1 MYNGM
6 PWLIFLQQ
14 NSQSDGWKM
23 LDISFAYSRYK
34 FLGNEFLTWLWF
46 IVENDTERLKKIE
59 KDLVYLN
66 IGNRIVL
73 ENKIND
79 AVETIT
85 ILGDDAGLEEG
96 IISLGKGAVVTEI
109 NLLYKSGDNE
119 WRFTIKGESMNI
131 SNLKIPET
139 AVVESSEDIEGMVLE
154 KAYLYEK
161 ITKLI
166 DNLFSEFIK
175 LRVSGKWSESIV
187 PEIRKWIYSEE
198 K

>member
-1 MYNGM
+1 
-6 PWLIFLQQ
+6 
-14 NSQSDGWKM
+14 M

-46 IVENDTERLKKIE
+46 IVENDMERLKKIE

-139 AVVESSEDIEGMVLE
+139 AIVESSEEIEGMVLE

-161 ITKLI
+161 ATELI
-166 DNLFSEFIK
+166 DNLFNEFMK
-175 LRVSGKWSESIV
+175 LRVSGKWSESVV
-187 PEIRKWIYSEE
+187 PEIRKWIYSS

>member
-1 MYNGM
+1 
-6 PWLIFLQQ
+6 
-14 NSQSDGWKM
+14 M

-46 IVENDTERLKKIE
+46 IVENDSERLKKIE

-109 NLLYKSGDNE
+109 NLLYKSGNNE

-139 AVVESSEDIEGMVLE
+139 AIVESSEEIEGMVLE

-161 ITKLI
+161 ATELI
-166 DNLFSEFIK
+166 DNLFNEFIK
-175 LRVSGKWSESIV
+175 LRVSGKWTESVV
-187 PEIRKWIYSEE
+187 PQIRKWTYQ
-198 K
+198 KFTN

>member
-1 MYNGM
+1 
-6 PWLIFLQQ
+6 
-14 NSQSDGWKM
+14 M

-46 IVENDTERLKKIE
+46 IVENDRERLKRIE

-109 NLLYKSGDNE
+109 NLLFKSGDNE

-139 AVVESSEDIEGMVLE
+139 AIVESSEDIEGMVLE

-161 ITKLI
+161 ATKLI
-166 DNLFSEFIK
+166 DNLFNEFIK

-187 PEIRKWIYSEE
+187 PEIRKWIHS
-198 K
+198 

>member
-1 MYNGM
+1 
-6 PWLIFLQQ
+6 
-14 NSQSDGWKM
+14 M

-46 IVENDTERLKKIE
+46 IVENDREKLNKIE

-96 IISLGKGAVVTEI
+96 IISLEKGAVVTEI

-166 DNLFSEFIK
+166 DNLFNEFIK
-175 LRVSGKWSESIV
+175 LRVSGKWSESVV
-187 PEIRKWIYSEE
+187 PQIRKWIYSEE

>member
-1 MYNGM
+1 
-6 PWLIFLQQ
+6 
-14 NSQSDGWKM
+14 M

-46 IVENDTERLKKIE
+46 IVENDGERLNKIE
-59 KDLVYLN
+59 EELVSLN

-96 IISLGKGAVVTEI
+96 IISLGKGAVVIEI

-139 AVVESSEDIEGMVLE
+139 AIVESSEDIEGMVLE

-161 ITKLI
+161 VTKLI
-166 DNLFSEFIK
+166 DNLFNEFIK
-175 LRVSGKWSESIV
+175 LRVSGKWTESVV
-187 PEIRKWIYSEE
+187 PQIRKWIYSEE

>member
-1 MYNGM
+1 
-6 PWLIFLQQ
+6 
-14 NSQSDGWKM
+14 M

-46 IVENDTERLKKIE
+46 IVENDIERLKKIE

-109 NLLYKSGDNE
+109 NLLYKSGNNE

-139 AVVESSEDIEGMVLE
+139 AIVESSEEIEGMVLE

-161 ITKLI
+161 ATELI
-166 DNLFSEFIK
+166 DNLFKEFIK
-175 LRVSGKWSESIV
+175 LRVSGKWTESAV
-187 PEIRKWIYSEE
+187 PEIRKWIYSQ
-198 K
+198 

>member
-1 MYNGM
+1 
-6 PWLIFLQQ
+6 
-14 NSQSDGWKM
+14 M

-46 IVENDTERLKKIE
+46 IVENDRERLNKIE
-59 KDLVYLN
+59 KDLVSLN

-139 AVVESSEDIEGMVLE
+139 AIVESSEEIEGMVLE

-161 ITKLI
+161 ATKLI
-166 DNLFSEFIK
+166 DNLFNEFIK

>member
-1 MYNGM
+1 
-6 PWLIFLQQ
+6 
-14 NSQSDGWKM
+14 M
-23 LDISFAYSRYK
+23 LDIAFAYSRYK

-46 IVENDTERLKKIE
+46 IVENDPQKLKKIE
-59 KDLVYLN
+59 KDLVFLN

-96 IISLGKGAVVTEI
+96 ILSLGKGAVVTEM
-109 NLLYKSGDNE
+109 NLLFKSGDHQ

-131 SNLKIPET
+131 SNLKLPET
-139 AVVESSEDIEGMVLE
+139 AMVESGEDIEGRVLE
-154 KAYLYEK
+154 KTYLYEK
-161 ITKLI
+161 VTRLI
-166 DNLFSEFIK
+166 DKLFNEFIK
-175 LRVSGKWSESIV
+175 LRVSPKWGESVV

>member
-1 MYNGM
+1 
-6 PWLIFLQQ
+6 
-14 NSQSDGWKM
+14 M
-23 LDISFAYSRYK
+23 LDIAFAYSRYK

-46 IVENDTERLKKIE
+46 TVENDPQKLIKIE
-59 KDLVYLN
+59 KDLVFLN

-85 ILGDDAGLEEG
+85 IRGDDAGLEEG
-96 IISLGKGAVVTEI
+96 ILSLGKGAVVTEM
-109 NLLYKSGDNE
+109 NLLFKSGDHQ
-119 WRFTIKGESMNI
+119 WRFTVKGESMNI
-131 SNLKIPET
+131 SNLKLPET
-139 AVVESSEDIEGMVLE
+139 AMVESGEDIEGRVLE

-161 ITKLI
+161 VTRLI
-166 DNLFSEFIK
+166 DKLFSEFIK
-175 LRVSGKWSESIV
+175 LRVSPRWSESVV

>member
-1 MYNGM
+1 
-6 PWLIFLQQ
+6 
-14 NSQSDGWKM
+14 M

-46 IVENDTERLKKIE
+46 IIEQDSEKLEQIE
-59 KDLVYLN
+59 KDLVFLH

-73 ENKIND
+73 ANKIND

-96 IISLGKGAVVTEI
+96 ILSLGKGAVVTEI

-139 AVVESSEDIEGMVLE
+139 AIVESSEDIEGMVLE

-161 ITKLI
+161 VTKLI
-166 DNLFSEFIK
+166 DNLFNEFIK

-187 PEIRKWIYSEE
+187 PEIRKWIYSQ
-198 K
+198 KNNLT

>member
-1 MYNGM
+1 
-6 PWLIFLQQ
+6 
-14 NSQSDGWKM
+14 M

-46 IVENDTERLKKIE
+46 IVENDMERLKKIE
-59 KDLVYLN
+59 KDLVNLN

-139 AVVESSEDIEGMVLE
+139 AIVESSEEIEGMVLE

-161 ITKLI
+161 ATELI
-166 DNLFSEFIK
+166 DNLFNEFIK
-175 LRVSGKWSESIV
+175 LRVSGKWSEGVV

>member
-1 MYNGM
+1 
-6 PWLIFLQQ
+6 
-14 NSQSDGWKM
+14 M

-46 IVENDTERLKKIE
+46 IVENDSERLKKIE

-109 NLLYKSGDNE
+109 NLLYKSGNNE

-139 AVVESSEDIEGMVLE
+139 AIVESSEEIEGMVLE

-161 ITKLI
+161 ATELI
-166 DNLFSEFIK
+166 DNLFNEFIK
-175 LRVSGKWSESIV
+175 LRVSGKWTESVV
-187 PEIRKWIYSEE
+187 PQIRKWIYQ
-198 K
+198 KFTN

>member
-1 MYNGM
+1 
-6 PWLIFLQQ
+6 
-14 NSQSDGWKM
+14 M
-23 LDISFAYSRYK
+23 LDISFAYSRYI

-46 IVENDTERLKKIE
+46 IVENDGERLNKIE
-59 KDLVYLN
+59 EELVSLN

-139 AVVESSEDIEGMVLE
+139 AIVESSEEIEGMVLE

-161 ITKLI
+161 VTKLI
-166 DNLFSEFIK
+166 DNLFREFIK
-175 LRVSGKWSESIV
+175 LRVSGKWSESVV
-187 PEIRKWIYSEE
+187 PGIRKWIYSQ
-198 K
+198 KNDL

>member
-1 MYNGM
+1 
-6 PWLIFLQQ
+6 
-14 NSQSDGWKM
+14 M

-46 IVENDTERLKKIE
+46 IVENDRERLKKIE

-139 AVVESSEDIEGMVLE
+139 AIVESSEDIEGMVLE

-161 ITKLI
+161 VTKLI
-166 DNLFSEFIK
+166 DNLFNEFIK

-187 PEIRKWIYSEE
+187 PEIRKWIYSQ
-198 K
+198 KND

>member
-1 MYNGM
+1 
-6 PWLIFLQQ
+6 
-14 NSQSDGWKM
+14 M

-46 IVENDTERLKKIE
+46 IVENDRERLKKIE

-109 NLLYKSGDNE
+109 NLLYKSGNNE

-139 AVVESSEDIEGMVLE
+139 AIVESSEEIEGMVLE

-161 ITKLI
+161 ATELI
-166 DNLFSEFIK
+166 DNLFNEFIK
-175 LRVSGKWSESIV
+175 LRVSGKWTESIV
-187 PEIRKWIYSEE
+187 PQIRKWIYSQ
-198 K
+198 KSDLR

>member
-1 MYNGM
+1 
-6 PWLIFLQQ
+6 
-14 NSQSDGWKM
+14 M

-46 IVENDTERLKKIE
+46 IVENDMERLKKIE

-109 NLLYKSGDNE
+109 NLLYKSGNNE

-139 AVVESSEDIEGMVLE
+139 AIVESSEEIEGMVLE

-161 ITKLI
+161 ATELI
-166 DNLFSEFIK
+166 DNLFKEFIK
-175 LRVSGKWSESIV
+175 LRVSGKWTESAV
-187 PEIRKWIYSEE
+187 PEIRKWIYSQ
-198 K
+198 

>member
-1 MYNGM
+1 
-6 PWLIFLQQ
+6 
-14 NSQSDGWKM
+14 M

-46 IVENDTERLKKIE
+46 IVENDRERLKKIE

-139 AVVESSEDIEGMVLE
+139 AIVESGEEIEGMVLE

-161 ITKLI
+161 ATKLI
-166 DNLFSEFIK
+166 DNLFNEFIK

>member
-1 MYNGM
+1 
-6 PWLIFLQQ
+6 
-14 NSQSDGWKM
+14 M

-46 IVENDTERLKKIE
+46 VVENDRERLNKIE

-73 ENKIND
+73 ENKINN

-96 IISLGKGAVVTEI
+96 ILSLGKGAVVTEI

-139 AVVESSEDIEGMVLE
+139 AVVESSEDIESMVLE

-161 ITKLI
+161 VTILI
-166 DNLFSEFIK
+166 DNLFKEFIK
-175 LRVSGKWSESIV
+175 LRLSGKWNESV
-187 PEIRKWIYSEE
+187 VQKIRRWIYSEE

>member
-1 MYNGM
+1 
-6 PWLIFLQQ
+6 
-14 NSQSDGWKM
+14 M

-46 IVENDTERLKKIE
+46 VIENDMERLNKIE
-59 KDLVYLN
+59 QDLVYLN

-96 IISLGKGAVVTEI
+96 IISLGKGAVVTQI
-109 NLLYKSGDNE
+109 NLLYKSADNE

-131 SNLKIPET
+131 SHLKIPET
-139 AVVESSEDIEGMVLE
+139 AIVESSEEFEGMVLE

-161 ITKLI
+161 VTILT
-166 DNLFSEFIK
+166 DNLFKEFIK
-175 LRVSGKWSESIV
+175 LRLSSSWEGNVV
-187 PEIRKWIYSEE
+187 PKIRQWIYSQG

>member
-1 MYNGM
+1 
-6 PWLIFLQQ
+6 
-14 NSQSDGWKM
+14 M

-46 IVENDTERLKKIE
+46 IVENDRERLKKIE

-109 NLLYKSGDNE
+109 NLLYKSGNNE

-139 AVVESSEDIEGMVLE
+139 AIVESSEEIEGMVLE

-161 ITKLI
+161 ATELI
-166 DNLFSEFIK
+166 DNLFNEFIK
-175 LRVSGKWSESIV
+175 LRVSGKWTESVV
-187 PEIRKWIYSEE
+187 PQIRKWTYQ
-198 K
+198 KFTN

>member
-1 MYNGM
+1 
-6 PWLIFLQQ
+6 
-14 NSQSDGWKM
+14 M

-46 IVENDTERLKKIE
+46 IVENDMERLKKIE

-139 AVVESSEDIEGMVLE
+139 AIVESSEEIEGMVLE

-161 ITKLI
+161 ATELI
-166 DNLFSEFIK
+166 DNLFNEFIK
-175 LRVSGKWSESIV
+175 LRVSGKWSEGV
-187 PEIRKWIYSEE
+187 VQEIRKWIYSS

>member
-1 MYNGM
+1 
-6 PWLIFLQQ
+6 
-14 NSQSDGWKM
+14 M

-46 IVENDTERLKKIE
+46 IVENDMERLKKIE

-139 AVVESSEDIEGMVLE
+139 AIVESSEEIEGMVLE

-161 ITKLI
+161 ATELI
-166 DNLFSEFIK
+166 DNLFNEFIK
-175 LRVSGKWSESIV
+175 LRVSGKWTESIV
-187 PEIRKWIYSEE
+187 PKIRKWIYSSKENIVLWARMLYSQ
-198 K
+198 KNDLR

>member
-1 MYNGM
+1 
-6 PWLIFLQQ
+6 
-14 NSQSDGWKM
+14 M

-46 IVENDTERLKKIE
+46 IVENDMERLKKIE

-139 AVVESSEDIEGMVLE
+139 AIVESSEEIEGMVLE

-161 ITKLI
+161 ATELI
-166 DNLFSEFIK
+166 DNLFNEFIK
-175 LRVSGKWSESIV
+175 LRVSGKWSESVV
-187 PEIRKWIYSEE
+187 PEIRKWIYSQ
-198 K
+198 KNDLR

>member
-1 MYNGM
+1 
-6 PWLIFLQQ
+6 
-14 NSQSDGWKM
+14 M

-46 IVENDTERLKKIE
+46 IVENDMERLKKIE

-139 AVVESSEDIEGMVLE
+139 AIVESSEEIEGMVLE

-161 ITKLI
+161 ATELI
-166 DNLFSEFIK
+166 DNLFNEFIK
-175 LRVSGKWSESIV
+175 LRVSGKWSESVV
-187 PEIRKWIYSEE
+187 PEIRKWIYSS

>member
-1 MYNGM
+1 
-6 PWLIFLQQ
+6 
-14 NSQSDGWKM
+14 M

-46 IVENDTERLKKIE
+46 IMDRDNEILKQLE
-59 KDLVYLN
+59 KDLVFLH

-79 AVETIT
+79 AVEIIT

-96 IISLGKGAVVTEI
+96 IISLRKGAVVTEI

-139 AVVESSEDIEGMVLE
+139 AIVETSEDIEGMVLE
-154 KAYLYEK
+154 KTYLYEK
-161 ITKLI
+161 ITNLI
-166 DNLFSEFIK
+166 DNLFNSFIK
-175 LRVSGKWSESIV
+175 LRVSVSWRESIV

>member
-1 MYNGM
+1 
-6 PWLIFLQQ
+6 
-14 NSQSDGWKM
+14 M

-46 IVENDTERLKKIE
+46 IVENDMERLQKIE

-131 SNLKIPET
+131 SNLKTPET
-139 AVVESSEDIEGMVLE
+139 AIVESSEEIEGMVLE
-154 KAYLYEK
+154 KAYLYERA
-161 ITKLI
+161 TELI
-166 DNLFSEFIK
+166 DNLFNEFIK
-175 LRVSGKWSESIV
+175 LRVSGKWTESIV
-187 PEIRKWIYSEE
+187 PNIRKWIYSEE

>member
-1 MYNGM
+1 
-6 PWLIFLQQ
+6 
-14 NSQSDGWKM
+14 M

-46 IVENDTERLKKIE
+46 IVENDRERLNKIE

-139 AVVESSEDIEGMVLE
+139 AIVESSEDIEGMVLE

-161 ITKLI
+161 VTKLI
-166 DNLFSEFIK
+166 DNLFNEFIK

-187 PEIRKWIYSEE
+187 PEIRKWIYS
-198 K
+198 KKNDLI

>member
-1 MYNGM
+1 
-6 PWLIFLQQ
+6 
-14 NSQSDGWKM
+14 M

-46 IVENDTERLKKIE
+46 IVENDMERLQKIE

-109 NLLYKSGDNE
+109 NLLYKSGNNE

-139 AVVESSEDIEGMVLE
+139 AIVESSEEVEGMVLE

-161 ITKLI
+161 ATELI
-166 DNLFSEFIK
+166 DNLFNEFIK
-175 LRVSGKWSESIV
+175 LRVSGKWTESIV
-187 PEIRKWIYSEE
+187 PNIRKWIYSEE

>member
-1 MYNGM
+1 
-6 PWLIFLQQ
+6 
-14 NSQSDGWKM
+14 M

-46 IVENDTERLKKIE
+46 IVENDRERLNKIE

-139 AVVESSEDIEGMVLE
+139 AIVESSEDIEGMVLE

-161 ITKLI
+161 ATKLI
-166 DNLFSEFIK
+166 DNLFNEFIK

>member
-1 MYNGM
+1 
-6 PWLIFLQQ
+6 
-14 NSQSDGWKM
+14 M

-46 IVENDTERLKKIE
+46 IVENDSERLKKIE

-139 AVVESSEDIEGMVLE
+139 AIVESSEEIEGMVLE

-161 ITKLI
+161 ATELI
-166 DNLFSEFIK
+166 DNLFNEFIK
-175 LRVSGKWSESIV
+175 LRVSGKWTESVV
-187 PEIRKWIYSEE
+187 PQIRKWTYQ
-198 K
+198 KFTN

>member
-1 MYNGM
+1 
-6 PWLIFLQQ
+6 
-14 NSQSDGWKM
+14 M

-46 IVENDTERLKKIE
+46 IVENDRERLNKIE
-59 KDLVYLN
+59 KDLVSLN

-96 IISLGKGAVVTEI
+96 IMSLGKGAVVTEI

-139 AVVESSEDIEGMVLE
+139 AIVESSEDIEGMVLE
-154 KAYLYEK
+154 KTYLYEK
-161 ITKLI
+161 ITNLI
-166 DNLFSEFIK
+166 DNLFKEFIK
-175 LRVSGKWSESIV
+175 LRVSGKWNESIV

>member
-1 MYNGM
+1 
-6 PWLIFLQQ
+6 
-14 NSQSDGWKM
+14 M

-46 IVENDTERLKKIE
+46 VIDNDSRGLQRIE

-85 ILGDDAGLEEG
+85 IQGDDAGLEEG
-96 IISLGKGAVVTEI
+96 LISLGKGAVVTET
-109 NLLYKSGDNE
+109 NLVYKSGDYK
-119 WRFTIKGESMNI
+119 WRFTIKGESLNI
-131 SNLKIPET
+131 SNLKIPLPAMVNST
-139 AVVESSEDIEGMVLE
+139 EDIEPMVLE
-154 KAYLYEK
+154 KAYFYEK
-161 ITKLI
+161 VSQLV
-166 DNLFSEFIK
+166 DNLFKEFIK
-175 LRVSGKWSESIV
+175 LRLSDTWNASVV
-187 PEIRKWIYSEE
+187 PKIRRWIYSEE

>member
-1 MYNGM
+1 
-6 PWLIFLQQ
+6 
-14 NSQSDGWKM
+14 M

-46 IVENDTERLKKIE
+46 IVENDRERLNKIE

-139 AVVESSEDIEGMVLE
+139 AIVESSEEIEGMVLE

-161 ITKLI
+161 ATELI
-166 DNLFSEFIK
+166 DNLFNEFIK
-175 LRVSGKWSESIV
+175 LRVSGKWSESVV
-187 PEIRKWIYSEE
+187 PEIRKWIYSS

>member
-1 MYNGM
+1 
-6 PWLIFLQQ
+6 
-14 NSQSDGWKM
+14 M

-46 IVENDTERLKKIE
+46 IVENDRERLKKIE

-139 AVVESSEDIEGMVLE
+139 AIVESSEDIEGMVLE

-161 ITKLI
+161 VTKLI
-166 DNLFSEFIK
+166 DNLFNEFIK

>member
-1 MYNGM
+1 
-6 PWLIFLQQ
+6 
-14 NSQSDGWKM
+14 M

-46 IVENDTERLKKIE
+46 IVENDRERLKRIE

-139 AVVESSEDIEGMVLE
+139 AIVESSEDIEGMVLE

-161 ITKLI
+161 ATELI
-166 DNLFSEFIK
+166 DNLFNEFIK